1 MNTAASTPESF
12 AAKVVHLRAIERA
25 QKSESRGLHPGSESE
40 IMRLMMGT
48 DKKTGIT
55 VNEYSALSSPAV
67 LAAVT
72 NIQQTIAMLP
82 LNVYRRNDDGTKVR
96 QANHPV
102 ERILKSEWNPV
113 QTAYDG
119 KCVFVANLVLRGS
132 AYAQQ
137 IRSRG
142 GELVELWNISS
153 NRVEVTRKGRDL
165 TFEVTEDNQQ
175 KKTLPREELFY
186 VNGFRLEGWKGL
198 SAVDIAD
205 RVIGIGLALDY
216 YKRTF
221 FASGGNM
228 RMALEYPGRL
238 TPDIIKRI
246 KDTWGEMH
254 GDETSP
260 SSVAVLENGAQAKVI
275 GISPDQM
282 QMTEANIS
290 HVQDVSR
297 VFNITPSRIHEHS
310 NSTLTNIEHQA
321 IEYAQYTIGPFVTN
335 IESAINMQLFT
346 PAEKAQGYFAEFNM
360 EGLLR
365 GDTQSRFTAYG
376 QAIKDG
382 WMTRN
387 EVRAREN
394 LDKLAGLDT
403 PLMPL
408 NMAPVNEDGSVQDIN
423 DNNIE
428 DIDEDSM

>member
-1 MNTAASTPESF
+1 MLRGMSTNPSLQDTF
-12 AAKVVHLRAIERA
+12 AAKVVQLRTIERA
-25 QKSESRGLHPGSESE
+25 QKAEHRGVSPASESE
-40 IMRLMMGT
+40 IMRLLLGT
-48 DKKTGIT
+48 DKRGGIT

-102 ERILKSEWNPV
+102 ERVLKSEWNPV

-119 KCVFVANLVLRGS
+119 KCVFAANLILRGG

-137 IRSRG
+137 IRSNG
-142 GELVELWNISS
+142 GDLLELWNISS
-153 NRVEVTRKGRDL
+153 NRVSVKRSGREL
-165 TFEVTEDNQQ
+165 IFEVTEDNQ
-175 KKTLPREELFY
+175 KTKTIPREELFY
-186 VNGFRLEGWKGL
+186 VNGFRLEGWQGL
-198 SAVDIAD
+198 SPVEIGD
-205 RVIGIGLALDY
+205 RIIGIGLALDY
-216 YKRTF
+216 FKRTF
-221 FASGGNM
+221 FQSGGNM
-228 RMALEYPGRL
+228 RMALEFPGRL
-238 TPDIIKRI
+238 TPDVITRL
-246 KDTWGEMH
+246 KDTWGSMYA
-254 GDETSP
+254 DDTDP
-260 SSVAVLENGAQAKVI
+260 SRVAVLENGAQAKVI
-275 GISPDQM
+275 GVSPDQM

-297 VFNITPSRIHEHS
+297 MFNITPSRIHEHS

-321 IEYAQYTIGPFVTN
+321 IEYAQYTIGPLVTN
-335 IESAINMQLFT
+335 IESSINMQLFT

-394 LDKLAGLDT
+394 LDSLNGLDT

-408 NMAPVNEDGSVQDIN
+408 NMAPVDEDGNVVGLDTGN
-423 DNNIE
+423 DNA
-428 DIDEDSM
+428 

>member
-1 MNTAASTPESF
+1 MLRGMSTNPSLQDTF
-12 AAKVVHLRAIERA
+12 AAKVVQLRTIERA
-25 QKSESRGLHPGSESE
+25 QKAEQRGAHPASESE
-40 IMRLMMGT
+40 IMRLLLGT
-48 DKKTGIT
+48 DKKGGIT

-102 ERILKSEWNPV
+102 ERVLKSEWNPV

-119 KCVFVANLVLRGS
+119 KCVFAANLILRGG

-137 IRSRG
+137 IRSNG
-142 GELVELWNISS
+142 GDLLELWNISS
-153 NRVEVTRKGRDL
+153 NRVSVKRSGREL
-165 TFEVTEDNQQ
+165 IFEVTEDNQ
-175 KKTLPREELFY
+175 KTKVIPREELFY
-186 VNGFRLEGWKGL
+186 VNGFRLEGWQGL
-198 SAVDIAD
+198 SPVEIGD
-205 RVIGIGLALDY
+205 RIIGIGLALDY
-216 YKRTF
+216 FKRTF
-221 FASGGNM
+221 FQSGGNM
-228 RMALEYPGRL
+228 RMALEFPGRL
-238 TPDIIKRI
+238 TPDVITRL
-246 KDTWGEMH
+246 KDTWGSMYA
-254 GDETSP
+254 DDTDP
-260 SSVAVLENGAQAKVI
+260 SRVAVLENGAQAKVI
-275 GISPDQM
+275 GVSPDQM

-297 VFNITPSRIHEHS
+297 MFNITPSRIHEHS

-321 IEYAQYTIGPFVTN
+321 IEYAQYTIGPLVTN
-335 IESAINMQLFT
+335 IESSINMQLFT

-394 LDKLAGLDT
+394 LDSLNGLDT

-408 NMAPVNEDGSVQDIN
+408 NMAPVDEDGNVVGLDTGN
-423 DNNIE
+423 DNA
-428 DIDEDSM
+428 